1 MKSHNWKLNL
11 KLKTYQFM
19 QFEIE
24 LLRAAHEMARS
35 KGFWD
40 VPSPDLRKINLIREE
55 LGELT
60 TAHRKNKIH
69 GGNVNEEYFR
79 EDYESN
85 VKGSIEEELA
95 DVCIR
100 VFDFVGSDAKMLE
113 VWAISNKEEQER
125 ISDFDELLD
134 LAYQY
139 TDITPIEEVRRF
151 IRIPTQLHGL
161 VCCMV
166 NMAEMFKIDLRRAI
180 EMKMKFNAGR
190 EYLHGKS
197 Y

>member
-11 KLKTYQFM
+11 KIKNYEFM

-24 LLRAAHEMARS
+24 LLKKAHEMARS

-69 GGNVNEEYFR
+69 SGTVSEEYFR
-79 EDYESN
+79 EDYEN
-85 VKGSIEEELA
+85 CVKGTVEEELA

-113 VWAISNKEEQER
+113 VWAISNKEEQDR

-166 NMAEMFKIDLRRAI
+166 NMAEMFEVDLRRAI
-180 EMKMKFNAGR
+180 EMKMRFNAGR